1 MNRKHVVVHAIMIAC
16 MLQLSACQ
24 SADRPAELFDTQRN
38 LLKPANQLQ
47 EQLQRQLDTRMQ
59 GSDDTQR

>member
-1 MNRKHVVVHAIMIAC
+1 MHAIMIAG

-24 SADRPAELFDTQRN
+24 PADRPAESFDTQRN